1 MTPTVLGSISLG
13 YKFLWGPSREA
24 AAVQLFVDADAAIP
38 VDAKHLLA
46 TLQDA
51 WSERAPQLLLSI
63 QSPRLLLDVLANG
76 TPEAPWV
83 EVPHAWLSAPTIAA
97 AVQPAQQRGMSLL
110 WRGEST
116 QQPDP
121 SLAPSFSKRMI
132 ALGPDDQSLPAAHQP
147 DTSNIY
153 QDVVSQAQARQLLSA
168 PSTWAIAG
176 WPVHDVLRGYQGQ
189 TIAPS
194 RHTIA
199 RLLQAV
205 SADAPL
211 ERIENILY
219 QEPLLPYRLLSYVNA
234 PEHGHRRVIES
245 VRHGLMSLGYA
256 RIKTWLEEQLT
267 QAHDDPDLHPI
278 LAAMVTRARL
288 MERLLDAGE
297 ENELRREVYLCGLM
311 SQIDLLLHDPLAV
324 IVNERMPLADRTKAA
339 LLDGS
344 GPYAPY
350 LDIAKALE
358 SAHTRATHRLC
369 DSHGIDI
376 AEVNRALLRTL
387 AASGDGAS
395 RP

>member
-24 AAVQLFVDADAAIP
+24 AAVQLFVDADASIP
-38 VDAKHLLA
+38 VDAKHLLT
-46 TLQDA
+46 TLREA
-51 WSERAPQLLLSI
+51 WSERAPQLLLAI
-63 QSPRLLLDVLANG
+63 QSPRLLLDVLEHGNADS
-76 TPEAPWV
+76 PWV
-83 EVPHAWLSAPTIAA
+83 EVPHAWLSAPTIAG
-97 AVQPAQQRGMSLL
+97 AVLPAQQRGLTLL
-110 WRGEST
+110 WRGEAA

-121 SLAPSFSKRMI
+121 ALAPCFAKRMI
-132 ALGPDDQSLPAAHQP
+132 ALGPDDAPHQPAGTLPATP
-147 DTSNIY
+147 CIY
-153 QDVVSQAQARQLLSA
+153 QDVASQAQARQLLEQ
-168 PSTWAIAG
+168 PDTWAIAG

-194 RHTIA
+194 RHTID

-205 SADAPL
+205 AADAPL
-211 ERIENILY
+211 DRIENILY

-278 LAAMVTRARL
+278 LTAMVTRARL

-311 SQIDLLLHDPLAV
+311 SQIDLLLSEPLAT

-339 LLDGS
+339 LLEGS

-350 LDIAKALE
+350 LEIAKALE

-387 AASGDGAS
+387 AANGGAS
-395 RP
+395 RL

>member
-24 AAVQLFVDADAAIP
+24 AAVQLFVDADASIP
-38 VDAKHLLA
+38 VDAKHLLT
-46 TLQDA
+46 TLREA
-51 WSERAPQLLLSI
+51 WSERAPQLLLAI
-63 QSPRLLLDVLANG
+63 QSPRLLLDVLEHGNADS
-76 TPEAPWV
+76 PWV

-97 AVQPAQQRGMSLL
+97 AVRPAQQRGLSLL
-110 WRGEST
+110 WRGEAA

-121 SLAPSFSKRMI
+121 ALAPSFAKRMI
-132 ALGPDDQSLPAAHQP
+132 ALGPDDAPQP
-147 DTSNIY
+147 SDA
-153 QDVVSQAQARQLLSA
+153 QDVASQALARQLLDQ
-168 PSTWAIAG
+168 PGTWALAG
-176 WPVHDVLRGYQGQ
+176 WPLHDVLRGYQGR

-194 RHTIA
+194 RRTIE

-205 SADAPL
+205 EADASL
-211 ERIENILY
+211 DRIENILY

-234 PEHGHRRVIES
+234 PEHGQRRVIES

-256 RIKTWLEEQLT
+256 RIKVWLEEQLT

-311 SQIDLLLHDPLAV
+311 SQIDLLLSEPLAV
-324 IVNERMPLADRTKAA
+324 IVEQKMPLADRTKAA
-339 LLDGS
+339 LLEGT

-387 AASGDGAS
+387 AANGGAAQH
-395 RP
+395 P